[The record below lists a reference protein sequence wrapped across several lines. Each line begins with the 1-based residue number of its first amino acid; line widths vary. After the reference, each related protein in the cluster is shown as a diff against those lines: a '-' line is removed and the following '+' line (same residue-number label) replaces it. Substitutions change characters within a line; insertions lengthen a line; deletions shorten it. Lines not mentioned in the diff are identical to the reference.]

1 MAKFVGW
8 TDSTPSGDYGGGG
21 GGQFLKLQ
29 GGNTYTIRLVG
40 KPIRYMQH
48 WEPVICRSPG
58 VDEKTKQVIDP
69 LMVQGY
75 QPKPRY
81 AIWVFHRE
89 DGNKF
94 KVMDYPGILMDKFKE
109 WAVTNNVDPGR
120 EQGPDW
126 VVKLEVPGGDKRRT
140 RYHATAKM
148 NSTPFTAE
156 EMEILKAEK
165 FHDKLVDFRK
175 PNTPDEI
182 RAMLAKRGGDVAA
195 ARAEEQVSVPAQPPQ
210 AQPPQAPPPQ
220 APPPQEVTKLDDD
233 IF

>member
-1 MAKFVGW
+1 MAKFVDW
-8 TDSTPSGDYGGGG
+8 KDSTGGGEGSGGG

-69 LMVQGY
+69 LMIQGY

-94 KVMDYPGILMDKFKE
+94 KVMDYPGVLQDQFKD
-109 WAVTNNVDPGR
+109 WACTNNVDPGR

-126 VVKLEVPGGDKRRT
+126 VIKLEVPGGDKRRT
-140 RYHATAKM
+140 RYK
-148 NSTPFTAE
+148 STPKQAGAPFTEE
-156 EMEILKAEK
+156 EMKLLKESK
-165 FHDKLVDFRK
+165 FHDKLIELRK

-182 RAMLAKRGGDVAA
+182 RAMMSKRGGESAA
-195 ARAEEQVSVPAQPPQ
+195 AKAEEQASAPQSQ
-210 AQPPQAPPPQ
+210 AQ
-220 APPPQEVTKLDDD
+220 EVQKKDDD

>member
-1 MAKFVGW
+1 MAKFVDWKDATG
-8 TDSTPSGDYGGGG
+8 GGGGGEGGG

-69 LMVQGY
+69 LMIQGY

-94 KVMDYPGILMDKFKE
+94 KVMDYPGVLQDQFKD
-109 WAVTNNVDPGR
+109 WACTNNVDPGR

-126 VVKLEVPGGDKRRT
+126 VIKLEVPGGDKRRT
-140 RYHATAKM
+140 RYK
-148 NSTPFTAE
+148 STPKQAAAPFTDE
-156 EMEILKAEK
+156 EMKLLKESK
-165 FHDKLVDFRK
+165 FHDKLIELRK

-182 RAMLAKRGGDVAA
+182 RAMMSKRGGESAA
-195 ARAEEQVSVPAQPPQ
+195 AKAEEQASAPQSQ
-210 AQPPQAPPPQ
+210 AQ
-220 APPPQEVTKLDDD
+220 EVQKKDDD

>member
-8 TDSTPSGDYGGGG
+8 TDSTSGDRGDGG

-29 GGNTYTIRLVG
+29 GGNSYTIRLAG

-89 DGNKF
+89 DQNKF
-94 KVMDYPGILMDKFKE
+94 KVMDFPGVLMDKFKE
-109 WAVTNNVDPGR
+109 WAVTNSIDPGR
-120 EQGPDW
+120 EQGPEW
-126 VVKLEVPGGDKRRT
+126 VVKLDVPGGDKRRT
-140 RYHATAKM
+140 KYSATAKM
-148 NSTPFTAE
+148 NSAPFTDE
-156 EMEILKAEK
+156 EMKTLKESK
-165 FHDKLVDFRK
+165 FHDKLVELRK

-182 RAMLAKRGGDVAA
+182 RAMMAKRGGDVVAA
-195 ARAEEQVSVPAQPPQ
+195 KAEEQASAPASSPAASNAQQVSKA
-210 AQPPQAPPPQ
+210 
-220 APPPQEVTKLDDD
+220 EDD

>member
-8 TDSTPSGDYGGGG
+8 SEGGSGGGDGGG

-29 GGNTYTIRLVG
+29 GGNTYTVRLVG
-40 KPIRYMQH
+40 KPVRYMQH

-75 QPKPRY
+75 QPKARF

-94 KVMDYPGILMDKFKE
+94 KVMDYPGVLHDQFKD
-109 WAVTNNVDPGR
+109 WASTNNSDPGR
-120 EQGPDW
+120 EQGTDW
-126 VVKLEVPGGDKRRT
+126 VIKLEVPGGDKRRT
-140 RYHATAKM
+140 KYKATAKQAIA
-148 NSTPFTAE
+148 PFTEE
-156 EMEILKAEK
+156 EMKILKESK
-165 FHDKLVDFRK
+165 FHDKLLELRK
-175 PNTPDEI
+175 PHTPDEI
-182 RAMLAKRGGDVAA
+182 RGLLAKRGGEAA
-195 ARAEEQVSVPAQPPQ
+195 AAKAEDQ
-210 AQPPQAPPPQ
+210 ASSSSNTSSQQASKP
-220 APPPQEVTKLDDD
+220 EED